1 MFFLFFHKTD
11 TSILNVQLPPFTCP
25 YCGAMIIADRVF
37 KIVHK
42 GFFLFFPY
50 RFTGYK
56 VVCESCGK
64 MVKLPK
70 EFKGYLND

>member
-1 MFFLFFHKTD
+1 
-11 TSILNVQLPPFTCP
+11 
-25 YCGAMIIADRVF
+25 MIIADRVF